1 MATPRWK
8 PNVTVAGIVETGRR
22 RLRAFLVG
30 LVLSC
35 ACASP
40 TLSAEEVEVDICFNY
55 GCHHQAVAR
64 FAGGDFEELRGMLS
78 AAVDA
83 AGERAALARAIGRMY
98 AIAATQTPIWRDR
111 GRNGMDERHL
121 VGAMDCIDHS
131 TNSEAFLRLLQSE
144 GLLRFHQPGP
154 RTSRF
159 AFLVFG
165 EHWTATLVETATAA
179 RYAVDGWFFDPG
191 MPVAVV
197 ALARWRA
204 GYDPENEV
212 GAAR

>member
-1 MATPRWK
+1 MVMLDLACRT
-8 PNVTVAGIVETGRR
+8 AGGGRHG
-22 RLRAFLVG
+22 LRAVRALLCG
-30 LVLSC
+30 LAL
-35 ACASP
+35 ACAGAP
-40 TLSAEEVEVDICFNY
+40 ATLSAEVVQVDICFNY

-64 FAGGDFEELRGMLS
+64 FAGVDREELRGMLS
-78 AAVDA
+78 AAADA
-83 AGERAALARAIGRMY
+83 AGERAALAHVVGRMY

-121 VGAMDCIDHS
+121 EGAMDCIDHS
-131 TNSEAFLRLLQSE
+131 TNTEAFLRLLQSA

-154 RTSRF
+154 RTPRF

-165 EHWTATLVETATAA
+165 EHWTATLVETATAS

-197 ALARWRA
+197 ALERWRA

-212 GAAR
+212 GASR